1 MIRIRLF
8 LGIILC
14 SLFFVQYVTNAQTSF
29 TLLSEKTQEAI
40 ITDLSI
46 AINNLAQASKPVGGD
61 DETYWAASMVDS
73 LYKVVTVQNKPF
85 LEQIATIHHMN
96 SYFAYGMNYFSSVVG
111 MYSCPEEAG
120 YARYS
125 VQVCDSLANN
135 AKVAGYKDIM
145 DVADLT
151 AYSYFYTQLY
161 VTMLHKINGHK
172 DFKDR
177 DLGYPL
183 QNLGLLRYVNEKGV
197 FTEEELTKI
206 YFAFDAVCFYK
217 SYYGYLMSLTYDDTQ
232 RKKTHE
238 KLIEYAYYIDEV
250 SGPFFE
256 AVYADEYQPLKM
268 TNDEFEAFM
277 LKATEIKVDIMR
289 LLTEQFQMIAEDQKN
304 ASAE

>member
-1 MIRIRLF
+1 MNRIRLF

-14 SLFFVQYVTNAQTSF
+14 SLFFAQYVTNAQTSF

-40 ITDLSI
+40 ITDLST

-145 DVADLT
+145 AVADLS

-183 QNLGLLRYVNEKGV
+183 QNLGLLRYANEKCV
-197 FTEEELTKI
+197 FTDEELIKI

-268 TNDEFEAFM
+268 TNDKFEAFM

>member
-1 MIRIRLF
+1 MNRIRLF

-40 ITDLSI
+40 ITDLST

-145 DVADLT
+145 AVADLS

-172 DFKDR
+172 DFEDR

-183 QNLGLLRYVNEKGV
+183 QNLGLLRYANEKCA
-197 FTEEELTKI
+197 FTEEELIKI

-289 LLTEQFQMIAEDQKN
+289 LLTEQFQLIAKEQKN

>member
-1 MIRIRLF
+1 MNRIRLF

-145 DVADLT
+145 AVADLS

-177 DLGYPL
+177 DLGYTL

-232 RKKTHE
+232 RKNTHE

-289 LLTEQFQMIAEDQKN
+289 LLTEQFQLIAEDQKN

>member
-1 MIRIRLF
+1 
-8 LGIILC
+8 
-14 SLFFVQYVTNAQTSF
+14 
-29 TLLSEKTQEAI
+29 
-40 ITDLSI
+40 
-46 AINNLAQASKPVGGD
+46 
-61 DETYWAASMVDS
+61 MVDS

-85 LEQIATIHHMN
+85 LEQISTIHHMN

-145 DVADLT
+145 AVADLS

-268 TNDEFEAFM
+268 TNDEFEVFM

-289 LLTEQFQMIAEDQKN
+289 LLTEQFQLIAKEQKN

>member
-1 MIRIRLF
+1 MNK
-8 LGIILC
+8 ILLSLCVIFC
-14 SLFFVQYVTNAQTSF
+14 SLFFLQCATNAQNPF
-29 TLLSEKTQEAI
+29 PLLSEKTQETI
-40 ITDLSI
+40 VTDLST
-46 AINNLAQASKPVGGD
+46 ALNELAQASIPVGGD

-73 LYKVVTVQNKPF
+73 LYKVVTVKNRPF

-111 MYSCPEEAG
+111 MYLCPEEAG

-135 AKVAGYKDIM
+135 AKITGYKDIM
-145 DVADLT
+145 AVADLS
-151 AYSYFYTQLY
+151 AYSYFYTQLH

-183 QNLGLLRYVNEKGV
+183 QNLGLLRYVNEKGA

-232 RKKTHE
+232 RKNTHE

-256 AVYADEYQPLKM
+256 AVYADEYHPLKM

-289 LLTEQFQMIAEDQKN
+289 LLTEQFHLIAKEQN
-304 ASAE
+304 NTSAE

>member
-1 MIRIRLF
+1 MNRIRLF

-145 DVADLT
+145 AVADLS

-177 DLGYPL
+177 DLGYTL

-217 SYYGYLMSLTYDDTQ
+217 SYYSYLMSLTYDDTQ

-289 LLTEQFQMIAEDQKN
+289 LLTEQFQLIAEDQKN

>member
-1 MIRIRLF
+1 MNRIRLF

-40 ITDLSI
+40 ITDLST

-145 DVADLT
+145 AVADLS

-177 DLGYPL
+177 DLGYSL
-183 QNLGLLRYVNEKGV
+183 QNLGLLRYANEKCV
-197 FTEEELTKI
+197 FTEEELIKI

>member
-1 MIRIRLF
+1 MNRIRLF

-14 SLFFVQYVTNAQTSF
+14 SLFFAQYVTNAQTSF

-40 ITDLSI
+40 ITDLST

-145 DVADLT
+145 AVADLS

-183 QNLGLLRYVNEKGV
+183 QNLGLLRYANEKCV
-197 FTEEELTKI
+197 FTDEELIKI

-268 TNDEFEAFM
+268 TNDKFEAFM

-289 LLTEQFQMIAEDQKN
+289 LLTEQFQLIAKEQKN
-304 ASAE
+304 TSAE

>member
-1 MIRIRLF
+1 MNRIRLF
-8 LGIILC
+8 LGVILC
-14 SLFFVQYVTNAQTSF
+14 SLFSAQCVTNAQTPF
-29 TLLSEKTQEAI
+29 PLLSEKTQDAI
-40 ITDLSI
+40 IADLST

-145 DVADLT
+145 AVADLS

-289 LLTEQFQMIAEDQKN
+289 LLTEQFQLIAEDQKN

>member
-1 MIRIRLF
+1 
-8 LGIILC
+8 LC
-14 SLFFVQYVTNAQTSF
+14 SLFSAQCITNAQTPF
-29 TLLSEKTQEAI
+29 PLLSEKTQDAI
-40 ITDLSI
+40 IADLST

-73 LYKVVTVQNKPF
+73 LYKVVTVENRPF

-135 AKVAGYKDIM
+135 ARVTGYKDIM
-145 DVADLT
+145 AVADLS

-183 QNLGLLRYVNEKGV
+183 QNLGLLRYAKEKGV
-197 FTEEELTKI
+197 FSENEIFKM
-206 YFAFDAVCFYK
+206 YFVFDAVCFFK
-217 SYYGYLMSLTYDDTQ
+217 TYYGLIMSFTYSEEHHNSTHSILIDYAKDIDAISAPVFNAAYSEEYKGMMTDAEFEDIMLKLTDI
-232 RKKTHE
+232 KVNMME
-238 KLIEYAYYIDEV
+238 ILIDEFMN
-250 SGPFFE
+250 GPST
-256 AVYADEYQPLKM
+256 Q
-268 TNDEFEAFM
+268 
-277 LKATEIKVDIMR
+277 
-289 LLTEQFQMIAEDQKN
+289 Q
-304 ASAE
+304 

>member
-40 ITDLSI
+40 ITDLST

>member
-1 MIRIRLF
+1 MNRSRLF

-40 ITDLSI
+40 IADLST

-73 LYKVVTVQNKPF
+73 LYKVVTVENRPF

-120 YARYS
+120 FARYS
-125 VQVCDSLANN
+125 VQVCDSLVNN
-135 AKVAGYKDIM
+135 AKVTGYKDIM
-145 DVADLT
+145 AVADLS

-161 VTMLHKINGHK
+161 ITMLHKISGHE
-172 DFKDR
+172 DFEDR

-183 QNLGLLRYVNEKGV
+183 QNLGLLRYAKERGV
-197 FTEEELTKI
+197 FSEEDICKM
-206 YFAFDAVCFYK
+206 YFVFDAVCFFK
-217 SYYGYLMSLTYDDTQ
+217 TYYGLVMSFTYSEEQHNSMHST
-232 RKKTHE
+232 
-238 KLIEYAYYIDEV
+238 LIDHAKYIDAISAPV
-250 SGPFFE
+250 FE
-256 AVYADEYQPLKM
+256 AAYSEEYKGINI
-268 TNDEFEAFM
+268 TDTEFEEIM
-277 LKATEIKVDIMR
+277 LKITDIKVDIMKR
-289 LLTEQFQMIAEDQKN
+289 LADEFIIGSSTQQ
-304 ASAE
+304 

>member
-1 MIRIRLF
+1 MNKIRLF

-40 ITDLSI
+40 ITDLST

-73 LYKVVTVQNKPF
+73 LYKVVTVQNQPF

-135 AKVAGYKDIM
+135 ARVTGYKDIM
-145 DVADLT
+145 AVADLS

-197 FTEEELTKI
+197 FTEEELIKI

-232 RKKTHE
+232 RKNTHE
-238 KLIEYAYYIDEV
+238 KLIEYAYYIDEI

-289 LLTEQFQMIAEDQKN
+289 LLAEQFQLISEDQKN

>member
-1 MIRIRLF
+1 MNRIRLF

-40 ITDLSI
+40 ITDLST

-145 DVADLT
+145 AVADIS

-268 TNDEFEAFM
+268 TNDEFEVFM

-289 LLTEQFQMIAEDQKN
+289 LLTEQFQLIAKEQKN
-304 ASAE
+304 TSAE

>member
-1 MIRIRLF
+1 
-8 LGIILC
+8 
-14 SLFFVQYVTNAQTSF
+14 
-29 TLLSEKTQEAI
+29 
-40 ITDLSI
+40 
-46 AINNLAQASKPVGGD
+46 
-61 DETYWAASMVDS
+61 
-73 LYKVVTVQNKPF
+73 
-85 LEQIATIHHMN
+85 
-96 SYFAYGMNYFSSVVG
+96 
-111 MYSCPEEAG
+111 
-120 YARYS
+120 
-125 VQVCDSLANN
+125 
-135 AKVAGYKDIM
+135 
-145 DVADLT
+145 
-151 AYSYFYTQLY
+151 
-161 VTMLHKINGHK
+161 MLHKINGHK
-172 DFKDR
+172 DFKDL

-238 KLIEYAYYIDEV
+238 KLIKYAYYIDEV

-256 AVYADEYQPLKM
+256 AVYSDQYQPLKM

-289 LLTEQFQMIAEDQKN
+289 LLTEQFQLIAEDQKN

>member
-1 MIRIRLF
+1 MNKIRLS

-14 SLFFVQYVTNAQTSF
+14 SLFFAQYVTNAQTSF

-40 ITDLSI
+40 ITDLST

-145 DVADLT
+145 AVADLS

-183 QNLGLLRYVNEKGV
+183 QNLGLLRYANEKCV
-197 FTEEELTKI
+197 FTDEELIKI

>member
-1 MIRIRLF
+1 
-8 LGIILC
+8 
-14 SLFFVQYVTNAQTSF
+14 
-29 TLLSEKTQEAI
+29 
-40 ITDLSI
+40 
-46 AINNLAQASKPVGGD
+46 
-61 DETYWAASMVDS
+61 
-73 LYKVVTVQNKPF
+73 
-85 LEQIATIHHMN
+85 
-96 SYFAYGMNYFSSVVG
+96 MNYFSSVIG

-135 AKVAGYKDIM
+135 AKVTGYKDIM
-145 DVADLT
+145 AVADLS

-183 QNLGLLRYVNEKGV
+183 QNLGLLRYVNEKGA

-232 RKKTHE
+232 RKNTHE

-256 AVYADEYQPLKM
+256 AVYADKYQPLKM

-277 LKATEIKVDIMR
+277 LKASEIKVDIMR
-289 LLTEQFQMIAEDQKN
+289 LLTEQFQLIAKEQKN
-304 ASAE
+304 TPAVIPIFAASCIPSINSGEYNLNLTASRQNGKAREAATRLRSLLVLRLTSMSIRQYRCILS